1 MLLNCPRVFFMH
13 KFLLIPLLLASPL
26 ALAGPQCTTAE
37 KSQWQDQAKFQEQL
51 KAEGYQISKFKVTDG
66 NCYEIYGFDKDKRKV
81 EIYHDPV
88 TGKAVKTEIK

>member
-1 MLLNCPRVFFMH
+1 MRKLLLVS
-13 KFLLIPLLLASPL
+13 LLLASPL

-51 KAEGYQISKFKVTDG
+51 KAQGYEISKFKVTDG